1 MHKEIIIIIPYYNNR
16 TGLEKSIASIKEK
29 INIDV
34 IIIDDGSKNKLDV
47 IRLKKNYKAGE
58 IFYKKHKQN
67 KGIAISLNIGLE
79 FAREQKYKYI
89 ARLDAGDLCYKN
101 KFKLQHRY
109 LKKNPEVKLLGTW
122 ARVIDDKGKHLFD
135 LKHPIKY
142 KKIKKLIYLNSVFLH
157 PSVMFSSSVLRE
169 VKQYPLNYFAAEDY
183 AFFFK
188 IIKKFKSENYPEILM
203 DYIVDKNSISSK
215 FRRQQVISRIKI
227 ILKNFYFGIYPIYG
241 IIRSVMLLL
250 PSREISNF
258 IKRKIQTS

>member
-1 MHKEIIIIIPYYNNR
+1 MHKEIIIIIPYYNNWK
-16 TGLEKSIASIKEK
+16 GLEKSIASIKEK

-34 IIIDDGSKNKLDV
+34 IIIDDGSKNKLNV
-47 IRLKKNYKAGE
+47 IRLKKHYKTGE

-67 KGIAISLNIGLE
+67 KGIAVSLNIGLD
-79 FAREQKYKYI
+79 FAKKKKYKYI

-101 KFKLQHRY
+101 KFKLQHDY
-109 LKKNPEVKLLGTW
+109 LEKNPEVKLLGTW
-122 ARVIDDKGKHLFD
+122 ARVIDDKGEHLFD

-142 KKIKKLIYLNSVFLH
+142 KKIKKEIYLNSVFLH

-215 FRRQQVISRIKI
+215 FRKQQVISRIKI
-227 ILKNFYFGIYPIYG
+227 IFKNFYFGIYPIYG
-241 IIRSVMLLL
+241 IIRSIMLLFY
-250 PSREISNF
+250 SREISNF